1 MKVTFAKPKIEP
13 RFVGTVYTPYGR
25 PEVSTDD
32 QPKVYRVNIG
42 KEATDT
48 GMGNDV
54 MPTGNYVAQSDFL
67 NLEGIETWVEEQ
79 VAALEKDG
87 KKVEFDEN
95 ASYVMC
101 KALEQLAAESPI
113 TLKKS

>member
-1 MKVTFAKPKIEP
+1 MEVTFAKPKIEP

-42 KEATDT
+42 QEATDT
-48 GMGNDV
+48 GRGNDV
-54 MPTGNYVAQSDFL
+54 MPTGNYVAQSDLL

-95 ASYVMC
+95 GSYVMC